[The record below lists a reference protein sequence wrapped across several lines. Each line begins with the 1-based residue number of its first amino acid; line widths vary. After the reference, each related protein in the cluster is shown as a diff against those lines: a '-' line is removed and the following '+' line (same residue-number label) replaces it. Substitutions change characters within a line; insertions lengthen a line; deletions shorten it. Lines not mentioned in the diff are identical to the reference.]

1 MLWEVDGDIMYF
13 TYYEGCESNGEKA
26 PILWEKYE
34 YQFPRFSTYNGFC
47 RIFAEANFPGFSH
60 LMGFPA
66 FSLAKENWS
75 ENLYISHMMK

>member
-1 MLWEVDGDIMYF
+1 MGISCILHTMKDVNLM
-13 TYYEGCESNGEKA
+13 GEKA

-34 YQFPRFSTYNGFC
+34 YQFPRFSIYNGFC

-60 LMGFPA
+60 SMGFPA

-75 ENLYISHMMK
+75 ENPYISHMMK